1 MFCFV
6 MIAKI
11 RYDKGNE
18 SRENGVQGLL
28 KKFLPSRHVKSIF
41 QITPEYL
48 KEKGMKAIITDLDN
62 TLVAWDRPDATPELL
77 EWFAEMKKAGIKVL
91 IVSNNNQK
99 RVSAFSQPIDIPYI
113 FEARKPMGKAFRR
126 AVKLLGVKKEETV
139 VIGDQLLTDIFGGN
153 RGGFYT
159 ILVLPVAQTDGF
171 WTKFNRR
178 IERRIMNFFKRK
190 GLIQWEES
198 K

>member
-1 MFCFV
+1 M
-6 MIAKI
+6 
-11 RYDKGNE
+11 
-18 SRENGVQGLL
+18 L
-28 KKFLPSRHVKSIF
+28 KKFLPSRYVKSIF
-41 QITPEYL
+41 HITPEYL
-48 KEKGMKAIITDLDN
+48 KSKGMKAIITDLDN

-77 EWFAEMKKAGIKVL
+77 NWFDEMKKAGIKVL

-99 RVSAFSQPIDIPYI
+99 RVSAFSQPIEIPYI

-126 AVKLLGVKKEETV
+126 AVKILGVKKEETV

-153 RGGFYT
+153 RNGFYT
-159 ILVLPVAQTDGF
+159 ILVVPVAQTDGF

-178 IERRIMNFFKRK
+178 IERRIMNAFKRK

>member
-1 MFCFV
+1 M
-6 MIAKI
+6 
-11 RYDKGNE
+11 
-18 SRENGVQGLL
+18 L